1 MASQVTLASIPSKAV
16 HNLIQQLDRTTVEA
30 NRQTL
35 LDSVNSQPECSAALL
50 LENLGID
57 QWFQLQ
63 VTFSVNGEEAV
74 KALILKYHNDL
85 PTLLELDQME
95 EIRAEKHAGMIGTV
109 LNWVDLNR
117 NSTPVGDGT
126 LGEKTNVDVLSQVR
140 ANPLINFSVFS
151 SEEQAVYNESLD
163 LLNVSF
169 ANELAAR
176 TDEGELYIPTDNAR
190 MIEYKVS
197 EKNAMMWKIPNMNNL
212 APMTLEMWQKLIHA
226 SDTEQRD
233 CLHNALN
240 GVTPSKMLTMKDTVK
255 MACFRDKYRC
265 RVTVKTKQTVP
276 CKGEML
282 WFDHAIWY
290 MYNHLGDFFPQ
301 LTIQGRYMA
310 FLIFLGGEARPAV
323 LAHLTFL
330 HARKLMIDTAME
342 VFANPKVRTLPEHG
356 DAYGVRLIERM
367 IKPACFSDEII
378 SKEIQS
384 GNRKRTRPVGIPNL
398 NGAPTPMVPRGR
410 GQRFRGGRH
419 YQGNRP
425 SYQSPGSSSSNSR
438 ASNISGVSHGQRN
451 LSPFQYSLVNRRNMA
466 SEFQRNN

>member
-16 HNLIQQLDRTTVEA
+16 HNLIQQLDRTAVEA

-63 VTFSVNGEEAV
+63 VTFSVNGEEAA

-140 ANPLINFSVFS
+140 ANPLINFLVFS

-163 LLNVSF
+163 LLNVSS

-176 TDEGELYIPTDNAR
+176 TDEGELYVPTDNAR

-212 APMTLEMWQKLIHA
+212 APLTLEMWQKLIHA

-240 GVTPSKMLTMKDTVK
+240 GVTQSKMLTMKDTVK

-265 RVTVKTKQTVP
+265 SELVGIRVKTAIATGSSRVP
-276 CKGEML
+276 KHKSILWNWLRPYIRCNCRSDGKHEANRTKCKGEML

-301 LTIQGRYMA
+301 STIQGRYMA
-310 FLIFLGGEARPAV
+310 FLIFLGDEARPAV

-342 VFANPKVRTLPEHG
+342 VFANPKARTLPEDG
-356 DAYGVRLIERM
+356 DAYGVR
-367 IKPACFSDEII
+367 
-378 SKEIQS
+378 
-384 GNRKRTRPVGIPNL
+384 
-398 NGAPTPMVPRGR
+398 
-410 GQRFRGGRH
+410 
-419 YQGNRP
+419 
-425 SYQSPGSSSSNSR
+425 SSN
-438 ASNISGVSHGQRN
+438 A
-451 LSPFQYSLVNRRNMA
+451 
-466 SEFQRNN
+466 